1 MAQQYHDVFLLA
13 VTIGR
18 IPASITV
25 PVEYKRNEYSTGA
38 RFAVGF
44 VYTTGRPRAVA
55 DFEIEWTEEDGS
67 ALTGVGQTP
76 SNVTITP
83 VAPRSTKTVQ
93 GKSVDVGFS
102 EPQDGLIEGNCQ
114 LVESVVQGK
123 IIITQPS

>member
-1 MAQQYHDVFLLA
+1 MPRFFDVFLLD
-13 VTIGR
+13 VTIR
-18 IPASITV
+18 TIPASITV
-25 PVEYKRNEYSTGA
+25 PVEYKRNEYSSGD

-44 VYTTGRPRAVA
+44 VYTTGRPRATA
-55 DFEIEWTEEDGS
+55 DFEIEWTTEDGN

-76 SNVTITP
+76 SNVTINP

-114 LVESVVQGK
+114 IVRSVVQGT
-123 IIITQPS
+123 ITIVQP